1 MSTALKLLGAF
12 FVFVYLLL
20 NCYVGLRSLQ
30 ALRCFFPS
38 LSGFV
43 FWPLLLIL
51 ALSYLADRIFRWNSP
66 LLQLI
71 GSYWLAAFFYLLV
84 IYLAIDCAGL
94 LLSAWKTTPSWS
106 KYWQNKFIYL
116 LGLCLT
122 AVIILVGSY
131 WARSPHVVSY
141 NLEIAKQPAGLEN
154 LQIVLISDLHIEP
167 NLNTNYLEKAA
178 DTITAL
184 KPDLIMIAG
193 DLMEGTIDPLTAD
206 KLQGV
211 INRLKA
217 KYGIYVSL
225 GNHEY
230 YGSQADE
237 ITGYLQ
243 SLGLIVLRDEVT
255 PSIEDKIYIAGRN
268 DYGARHVN
276 KEKRKPLAEILSG
289 LDTTKPIILL
299 DHQPQAVSEAQ
310 EAGVD
315 LMLSGHT
322 HGGQLFPADLVT
334 RSLFLIDRGLWQK
347 DGFNLI
353 VSTGLGYWGPPVRT
367 NSRSE
372 IVQIQINFTGEES

>member
-1 MSTALKLLGAF
+1 MNTALKLLGAF
-12 FVFVYLLL
+12 FLFIYLLL

-30 ALRCFFPS
+30 ALRYFLPS

-51 ALSYLADRIFRWNSP
+51 SLSYLADRIFRWNSP

-94 LLSAWKTTPSWS
+94 LISALKVRPPLSH
-106 KYWQNKFIYL
+106 YCQNKLVYL
-116 LGLCLT
+116 LGLGLT
-122 AVIILVGSY
+122 AIIILVGSY

-141 NLEIAKQPAGLEN
+141 NLEIAKQPPGLEN

-184 KPDLIMIAG
+184 RPDLIMIAG
-193 DLMEGTIDPLTAD
+193 DLAEGTIDPATAD

-211 INRLKA
+211 IKRLNA
-217 KYGIYVSL
+217 GYGIYLSL

-230 YGSQADE
+230 YGGQADE
-237 ITGYLQ
+237 ITGYFQ
-243 SLGLIVLRDEVT
+243 SLGLTALRDEAT
-255 PSIEDKIYIAGRN
+255 PGIEDKIYIAGRN
-268 DYGARHVN
+268 DYGSRHVN
-276 KEKRKPLAEILSG
+276 MEQRKPLAEILFG
-289 LDTTKPIILL
+289 LDTAKPIILL

-372 IVQIQINFTGEES
+372 IVQIHINFTGKES